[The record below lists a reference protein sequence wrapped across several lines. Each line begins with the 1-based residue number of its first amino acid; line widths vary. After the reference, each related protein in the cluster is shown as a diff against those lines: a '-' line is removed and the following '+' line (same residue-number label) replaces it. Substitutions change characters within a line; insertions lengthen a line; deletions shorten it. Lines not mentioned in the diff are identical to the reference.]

1 MRYVSTRSRDLE
13 AEARDVLLGALAP
26 DGGLY
31 LPADWPVL
39 SDAEGEMIAGGTYRE
54 ALVTV
59 AARFLDPHRAARLRS
74 DPAFADRAL
83 ARFRHPAVAPLAEL
97 DRNGW
102 LLELFHGPT
111 LSFKDYG
118 LQPLARLACDILELG
133 AEEPRL
139 IIGATSGDTGS
150 AALAA
155 FADVPGVTA
164 VMLFPEGRISPV
176 QRRQMT
182 ALPNAN
188 VHCIAIAGSFDDTQ
202 RLAKAALQRLA
213 AAGVPVLAV
222 NSINWGRILFQSVYY
237 QWTARRLAHRDGRA
251 VRFVIP
257 SGNFGNAFAAIL
269 AWRMGAPIVGL
280 VLATNS
286 NDALVRALHD
296 GELRRGE
303 VVPTLSPAMD
313 IQVPSNFERLL
324 ALLLADPA
332 ETAALM
338 ARFAAAGT
346 VRLPVRPGAAF
357 PLDLTAIAVDDETT
371 LATIRDVYGR
381 IDRLLCPHTAVG
393 YAARRHAG
401 MGGEDV
407 IDVLVAT
414 AHPAKFPEVIARAI
428 GHEPPMPPVLAK
440 AMTGPERV
448 IRLPADEER
457 LMRHLAPLLPA
468 GTGS

>member
-1 MRYVSTRSRDLE
+1 MRYVSTRSGDLE

-39 SDAEGEMIAGGTYRE
+39 SDAEGEAIAGGDYRD

-59 AARFLDPHRAARLRS
+59 AARFLDPDRAARLRS

-118 LQPLARLACDILELG
+118 LQPLARLACEMLGLG
-133 AEEPRL
+133 AGEPRL
-139 IIGATSGDTGS
+139 VIGATSGDTGS

-155 FADVPGVTA
+155 FAGVPGVTA
-164 VMLFPEGRISPV
+164 VMLFPDGRISAV

-182 ALPNAN
+182 TLADPNI
-188 VHCIAIAGSFDDTQ
+188 HCIAIAGSFDDAQ
-202 RLAKAALQRLA
+202 RLAKTALRRLA
-213 AAGVPVLAV
+213 SAGVPVLAV

-237 QWTARRLAHRDGRA
+237 QWTARRLAQRGGQA

-269 AWRMGAPIVGL
+269 AWRMGAPIAGL

-286 NDALVRALHD
+286 NDALVRALHE

-324 ALLLADPA
+324 ALLLADPD

-338 ARFAAAGT
+338 TRFAAEGA

-357 PLDLTAIAVDDETT
+357 PLDLKAIAVDDETT
-371 LATIRDVYGR
+371 LAAIRAVYDR
-381 IDRLLCPHTAVG
+381 TDRLLCPHTAVG
-393 YAARRHAG
+393 YAARERAG
-401 MGGEDV
+401 VSADV

-414 AHPAKFPEVIARAI
+414 AHPAKFPEAIARAI
-428 GHEPPMPPVLAK
+428 GHEPPMPPVLAA
-440 AMTGPERV
+440 AMTGEERV
-448 IRLPADEER
+448 TRLAADEEA
-457 LMRHLAPLLPA
+457 LMRYLAPLLPA
-468 GTGS
+468 RTGS